1 MRIENKG
8 IKMKNWFAQSFLK
21 APLYSFLAVGAVMAA
36 STEEVQVE
44 LSAKLDSVEQSKTG
58 VSFEGSMKSR
68 ALSSDAYGTNVDEN
82 SPSVENLFYTQMD
95 LAIKGRPS
103 SETEATLIFRL
114 HQDWNNYYD
123 EGVNPIN
130 SRWMSYDGLILNKSV
145 QFNLGDFTFKKSP
158 LVAYNPDVDGLEY
171 EAEVFARKREEA
183 KSEKFLEDNKR
194 HLQGFNATWTLNEDK
209 PSSFAMTGTAAR
221 LRFPWWSNGVLQ
233 YDTDN
238 VSKYLGHVDGNL
250 NIRNAVDLGMSYSVI
265 YDRVRTTRAHNT
277 FNEIS
282 TTDNAAVNSAVYENN
297 NVASLWLGYDFNQ
310 MNPSSN
316 VILNV
321 RADAAISEYWK
332 GADTLSKASKV
343 ITFIDTSITGD
354 ATAGFDTT
362 ITTSRDTNFAS
373 RQHFTLKEIE
383 SRDGIA
389 ILVEFNAGYKIN
401 NDSYVL
407 RGFGLSNDDE
417 FVSDLAQSQ
426 SFLAR
431 SILNS
436 QQGGIYQGQSYNTMF
451 DALYNHAFVVNPV
464 TARTTME
471 TNSPADP
478 AQEGKYSGTNNY
490 YRAHY
495 DKNSYSGVN
504 TTQEER
510 DAQFQSLLPY
520 FQEALPNGKASANRV
535 GGQLALDVDALD
547 NLISA
552 DAHFG
557 QFENA
562 NSQQIGNVTTGIMSF
577 NRFGG
582 GMVLRLGNVLNYAD
596 GVELS
601 AGIGQQTSDIEFTE
615 TLETSTTENSF
626 SNESSLYSAGVKV
639 GFLQDFELLAGY
651 QVLDHVLAGLAV
663 TESIVAAGVNYN
675 MSKGSYLTAEVTQIK
690 GESSRTEYTQLVPQ
704 MTMTVKF

>member
-1 MRIENKG
+1 MIP
-8 IKMKNWFAQSFLK
+8 QL
-21 APLYSFLAVGAVMAA
+21 
-36 STEEVQVE
+36 
-44 LSAKLDSVEQSKTG
+44 
-58 VSFEGSMKSR
+58 
-68 ALSSDAYGTNVDEN
+68 
-82 SPSVENLFYTQMD
+82 
-95 LAIKGRPS
+95 
-103 SETEATLIFRL
+103 
-114 HQDWNNYYD
+114 
-123 EGVNPIN
+123 
-130 SRWMSYDGLILNKSV
+130 
-145 QFNLGDFTFKKSP
+145 
-158 LVAYNPDVDGLEY
+158 LVLPE
-171 EAEVFARKREEA
+171 
-183 KSEKFLEDNKR
+183 
-194 HLQGFNATWTLNEDK
+194 
-209 PSSFAMTGTAAR
+209 
-221 LRFPWWSNGVLQ
+221 
-233 YDTDN
+233 
-238 VSKYLGHVDGNL
+238 
-250 NIRNAVDLGMSYSVI
+250 
-265 YDRVRTTRAHNT
+265 
-277 FNEIS
+277 
-282 TTDNAAVNSAVYENN
+282 
-297 NVASLWLGYDFNQ
+297 
-310 MNPSSN
+310 
-316 VILNV
+316 
-321 RADAAISEYWK
+321 
-332 GADTLSKASKV
+332 
-343 ITFIDTSITGD
+343 
-354 ATAGFDTT
+354 GFDTT

-577 NRFGG
+577 NRLGA
-582 GMVLRLGNVLNYAD
+582 GMVLRLG
-596 GVELS
+596 
-601 AGIGQQTSDIEFTE
+601 
-615 TLETSTTENSF
+615 
-626 SNESSLYSAGVKV
+626 
-639 GFLQDFELLAGY
+639 
-651 QVLDHVLAGLAV
+651 
-663 TESIVAAGVNYN
+663 
-675 MSKGSYLTAEVTQIK
+675 
-690 GESSRTEYTQLVPQ
+690 
-704 MTMTVKF
+704 